1 LQQAALVPQAQPASL
16 PAALQ
21 ADIPAAAPAV
31 AVAAVA
37 VAVAAAMVAVA
48 AAVISVAQEWADEA
62 PRPRRTEPLLHTQAH
77 PAAHSPIMD
86 TQIRI

>member
-1 LQQAALVPQAQPASL
+1 LPQAALVPQVQPASL
-16 PAALQ
+16 QAALQ
-21 ADIPAAAPAV
+21 ADIPAAAPVV
-31 AVAAVA
+31 AVVA
-37 VAVAAAMVAVA
+37 VVAAAMVAEA

>member
-1 LQQAALVPQAQPASL
+1 
-16 PAALQ
+16 
-21 ADIPAAAPAV
+21 V
-31 AVAAVA
+31 AT
-37 VAVAAAMVAVA
+37 VAAAAA

-86 TQIRI
+86 TQVRI

>member
-21 ADIPAAAPAV
+21 ADIPAAAPV
-31 AVAAVA
+31 AVAE
-37 VAVAAAMVAVA
+37 AAAMVAVA

>member
-21 ADIPAAAPAV
+21 ADIPAAAAAV
-31 AVAAVA
+31 AVA
-37 VAVAAAMVAVA
+37 VAVAAAMVAEA
-48 AAVISVAQEWADEA
+48 AAVISVAQEWADES